1 MTSIDGGVFSGSR
14 VSALAMALVVVAA
27 CSSSSSNAV
36 SSTQPAAVTCSS
48 PGGPVAVDATHP
60 ADSHCTAD
68 HKQATDQASCNV
80 QGDAG
85 AGDDAAGDDAG
96 DDAAVVPTDGGPTG
110 DCDPASFGAAM
121 YGTRGSDDDCKYDV
135 QWSSTPI
142 CEGGNGVYFTV
153 SATKRA
159 DGMPLTGAMPYIES
173 VQACSHPSPNPP
185 APAVTASEETSPG
198 AYKIGPIVFDR
209 PGGWVVRFHFY
220 GNCTDSLDTSPHGHA
235 AFFVNVP

>member
-1 MTSIDGGVFSGSR
+1 MTSIDTGVFSGSR
-14 VSALAMALVVVAA
+14 GSALATALVVIAA
-27 CSSSSSNAV
+27 CSSSSSNNGGP
-36 SSTQPAAVTCSS
+36 QPPAVTCSS

-80 QGDAG
+80 QGDG
-85 AGDDAAGDDAG
+85 GGGDDAAGDDA
-96 DDAAVVPTDGGPTG
+96 AAVPLDGGPTG
-110 DCDPASFGAAM
+110 DCDPTQFGASM
-121 YGTRGSDDDCKYDV
+121 YGTKGSDDDCKYDV

-159 DGMPLTGAMPYIES
+159 DGMPLTDAMPYIES

-185 APAVTASEETSPG
+185 APAMTASEETPPG
-198 AYKIGPIVFDR
+198 TYKIGPIVFDR

-220 GNCTDSLDTSPHGHA
+220 GNCSDFVDTSPHGHA